1 MIGLIFLLAVFLS
14 VVISL
19 VIIKYISNELGIEL
33 INSGRFTAIDGLRA
47 YLSLFVFFHHFFI
60 FYKWKE
66 SGKWEKP
73 EILFI
78 DDLGQVSVA
87 IFFIITGFLF
97 IGKITSGRHFDFFSV
112 HISRFFRIMPL
123 YLLVVMITLFYSFLL
138 TGLSIQI
145 PHSELLKDIVRWL
158 LFVGDSVNGYTDAKR
173 ITAVVTWTLK
183 YEWLFYFSLPLLF
196 LILKN
201 KVATTLIIIVC
212 MLLLINNFKFHS
224 IIDSRYFIFFMIGG
238 ISNYICKLLENNI
251 KLIEILRNRLISIIL
266 MVLLIYVFFSGVG
279 IFNIFSIIILLL
291 FFIAIVC
298 GNNLFGALTLKGARL
313 LGEISYSIYLIHGC
327 VIFSIFIL
335 MNKFSGLSLS
345 EYLIL
350 MPLVTIAVVFISSL
364 TYRFIE
370 APCINIGKK
379 IQNIYRFN
387 GKKAL

>member
-1 MIGLIFLLAVFLS
+1 
-14 VVISL
+14 
-19 VIIKYISNELGIEL
+19 
-33 INSGRFTAIDGLRA
+33 
-47 YLSLFVFFHHFFI
+47 
-60 FYKWKE
+60 
-66 SGKWEKP
+66 
-73 EILFI
+73 
-78 DDLGQVSVA
+78 
-87 IFFIITGFLF
+87 
-97 IGKITSGRHFDFFSV
+97 
-112 HISRFFRIMPL
+112 
-123 YLLVVMITLFYSFLL
+123 
-138 TGLSIQI
+138 
-145 PHSELLKDIVRWL
+145 
-158 LFVGDSVNGYTDAKR
+158 
-173 ITAVVTWTLK
+173 
-183 YEWLFYFSLPLLF
+183 
-196 LILKN
+196 
-201 KVATTLIIIVC
+201 
-212 MLLLINNFKFHS
+212 
-224 IIDSRYFIFFMIGG
+224 MIGG

-350 MPLVTIAVVFISSL
+350 MPFVTIAVVFISSL